1 MYKNNYILKL
11 FQYMG
16 VGIWGKKHGFIHSQ
30 RFKTIIK
37 QQDINIIE
45 SKTDSLLDM
54 QSRNS
59 LRNGKV
65 LQSKIVCH
73 TTALAEVSNL
83 ESKQDLD
90 SKKDISPSLKMTSK
104 QSVKDVETNVAGITH
119 KTANMKIKGIKT
131 KKDILPTAQYDKV
144 LESKQNLISKQNLES
159 CNFAPLRPAPTH
171 LDKNLESKNC
181 HVEQSKITLK
191 DSKWDISCLR
201 TRTSKALAHTCKYD
215 KVLEFKTIDCHIER
229 SEISSQ
235 DSKKDFSLSLK
246 MTSKQKTTN
255 IKKRLFAIAQNDKKI
270 QNDKQT
276 QNDKNAFSQNDKII
290 QTENVSKQAYMQ
302 KRWYY
307 VYFHVCFMRRCQQIG
322 ITKAVVL
329 CLLSCMFYAKMSANG
344 FKIQEQSL
352 NATAL
357 SSAYVAG
364 ARGADASY
372 YNPANMGFKNDWGE
386 NKHEFEFAFS
396 LINIPGFKFQVPT
409 TNQGLSS
416 ITYMEYDIKILEGIK
431 NIPLVG
437 PGVYDQIMNQIPKKV
452 ELQHTTADS
461 AMVDGSTGDT
471 NFMLPKFF
479 YKSKNYNGFTFGASF
494 IAPSGLAMKWNGLG
508 GEFLQDV
515 FIFLIEFAPS
525 ISYTYRDRISV
536 GFAPR
541 LLYGMGKFNNIVYV
555 PLGTAQQQNQ
565 NGDGNKLPE
574 DLQQTNPEA
583 GKNCTPSFNPDILES
598 LPDGLIPPDMASLFE
613 MMIENPVFYP
623 VLGIPPNATQLDAI
637 KALVGKLQTCL
648 VGTAQV
654 VQKSDGSDIGFGYR
668 ASVSARVGDGGMFS
682 VVYNS
687 PVAMQFKGKVSADTI
702 IGGPVGSVRMDA
714 PLYLYVTMPEILTI
728 AYSHDWTFKN
738 KHKLRLEAT
747 YERTFWSR
755 GRKFDTEF
763 GWDEAKFTASP
774 GSVPESF
781 SQEQLMGMVG
791 LADFSA
797 VAMGNGWVDTHTFRV
812 GATYITKRL
821 RLMLSAA
828 YDKAPVPQTAIG
840 IPDSNGYMIGLGAK
854 YNFRDFDVG
863 VSLSNTFKDSS
874 SSIYASGGVGQLRI
888 ATFSLGYRW

>member
-11 FQYMG
+11 FRYIG
-16 VGIWGKKHGFIHSQ
+16 VGIWGKKHSFIHLQ
-30 RFKTIIK
+30 RFKIIIK
-37 QQDINIIE
+37 QQDTNIIE

-54 QSRNS
+54 QSTDS

-73 TTALAEVSNL
+73 TTALAEVS
-83 ESKQDLD
+83 SQ
-90 SKKDISPSLKMTSK
+90 
-104 QSVKDVETNVAGITH
+104 
-119 KTANMKIKGIKT
+119 
-131 KKDILPTAQYDKV
+131 
-144 LESKQNLISKQNLES
+144 
-159 CNFAPLRPAPTH
+159 
-171 LDKNLESKNC
+171 
-181 HVEQSKITLK
+181 

-215 KVLEFKTIDCHIER
+215 KVLESKTIDCHIER

-235 DSKKDFSLSLK
+235 DSKRDFSLSLK
-246 MTSKQKTTN
+246 MTRKHKMTRMLFLKMTRKQKTTN
-255 IKKRLFAIAQNDKKI
+255 IKKRFFAIAQNDKI
-270 QNDKQT
+270 IQMQNDKKTQNDKNAFSQNDKKT

-290 QTENVSKQAYMQ
+290 QTENNKKIHDTHKKTKSYKYKNKKDFSLSLKMTKKQEI
-302 KRWYY
+302 KNIK
-307 VYFHVCFMRRCQQIG
+307 V
-322 ITKAVVL
+322 KAVVL
-329 CLLSCMFYAKMSANG
+329 CLFSCMFYAKMSANG

-416 ITYMEYDIKILEGIK
+416 VTYMDYKGLVGQVEGI
-431 NIPLVG
+431 LG
-437 PGVYDQIMNQIPKKV
+437 SLIPKKI
-452 ELQHTTADS
+452 ELQHTKADS

-565 NGDGNKLPE
+565 NGDGSKLPE
-574 DLQQTNPEA
+574 QIEQEQDEAHKQDPENNPPSTA
-583 GKNCTPSFNPDILES
+583 GKNCTPSFDPTILES
-598 LPDGLIPPDMASLFE
+598 LPDGLIPPDMAGMFDAI
-613 MMIENPVFYP
+613 IENPAAYP
-623 VLGIPPNATQLDAI
+623 FLNLPPNATRLDAI
-637 KALVGKLQTCL
+637 KAMVAKIQTCL

-714 PLYLYVTMPEILTI
+714 PLYLYITMPEILTI

-791 LADFSA
+791 LADFTA

-828 YDKAPVPQTAIG
+828 YDKSPVSQTAIG

>member
-16 VGIWGKKHGFIHSQ
+16 VGIWGKKHSFIHLQ

-37 QQDINIIE
+37 QQHTNIIE

-54 QSRNS
+54 QSTDS

-73 TTALAEVSNL
+73 TTALAEVSSL

-90 SKKDISPSLKMTSK
+90 SKKDISPM
-104 QSVKDVETNVAGITH
+104 
-119 KTANMKIKGIKT
+119 
-131 KKDILPTAQYDKV
+131 AQYDKV
-144 LESKQNLISKQNLES
+144 LEFKQNLISKQNLES

-181 HVEQSKITLK
+181 H
-191 DSKWDISCLR
+191 
-201 TRTSKALAHTCKYD
+201 
-215 KVLEFKTIDCHIER
+215 IER

-246 MTSKQKTTN
+246 MTRKHKMTRMLFPKMTIKQKTAN
-255 IKKRLFAIAQNDKKI
+255 IKKRFFAIAQNDKK
-270 QNDKQT
+270 T

-302 KRWYY
+302 KRWYC
-307 VYFHVCFMRRCQQIG
+307 VYFHVCFMQKCQQIG
-322 ITKAVVL
+322 INTKAVVL
-329 CLLSCMFYAKMSANG
+329 CLFSCMFYAKMSANG

-416 ITYMEYDIKILEGIK
+416 VTYMDYKGLVGQVEGI
-431 NIPLVG
+431 LG
-437 PGVYDQIMNQIPKKV
+437 SLIPKKI
-452 ELQHTTADS
+452 ELQHTKADS

-555 PLGTAQQQNQ
+555 PLGTAQQQGQ
-565 NGDGNKLPE
+565 NGNGDKLPE
-574 DLQQTNPEA
+574 EIQQEQIQQGKEPTA
-583 GKNCTPSFNPDILES
+583 GKNCTPSFDPTILES
-598 LPDGLIPPDMASLFE
+598 LPDGLIPPDMAGMFDAI
-613 MMIENPVFYP
+613 IENPAAYP
-623 VLGIPPNATQLDAI
+623 FLNLPPNATRLDAI
-637 KALVGKLQTCL
+637 KAMVAKIQTCL

-763 GWDEAKFTASP
+763 GWSEAKFTASP

-791 LADFSA
+791 LADFTA

>member
-1 MYKNNYILKL
+1 
-11 FQYMG
+11 
-16 VGIWGKKHGFIHSQ
+16 
-30 RFKTIIK
+30 
-37 QQDINIIE
+37 
-45 SKTDSLLDM
+45 
-54 QSRNS
+54 
-59 LRNGKV
+59 
-65 LQSKIVCH
+65 
-73 TTALAEVSNL
+73 
-83 ESKQDLD
+83 
-90 SKKDISPSLKMTSK
+90 
-104 QSVKDVETNVAGITH
+104 
-119 KTANMKIKGIKT
+119 
-131 KKDILPTAQYDKV
+131 
-144 LESKQNLISKQNLES
+144 
-159 CNFAPLRPAPTH
+159 
-171 LDKNLESKNC
+171 
-181 HVEQSKITLK
+181 
-191 DSKWDISCLR
+191 
-201 TRTSKALAHTCKYD
+201 
-215 KVLEFKTIDCHIER
+215 
-229 SEISSQ
+229 
-235 DSKKDFSLSLK
+235 
-246 MTSKQKTTN
+246 
-255 IKKRLFAIAQNDKKI
+255 
-270 QNDKQT
+270 
-276 QNDKNAFSQNDKII
+276 
-290 QTENVSKQAYMQ
+290 
-302 KRWYY
+302 
-307 VYFHVCFMRRCQQIG
+307 
-322 ITKAVVL
+322 
-329 CLLSCMFYAKMSANG
+329 MFYAKMSANG

-416 ITYMEYDIKILEGIK
+416 VTYMKYDIKILEEIK
-431 NIPLVG
+431 KVPLIG
-437 PGVYDQIMNQIPKKV
+437 DSIYNMAMNQIPKKV
-452 ELQHTTADS
+452 ELQHTTADT

-555 PLGTAQQQNQ
+555 PLGTAQQQGHNG
-565 NGDGNKLPE
+565 NGDRLPE
-574 DLQQTNPEA
+574 EIEQEQDKKHEEDPKKNPPSTA
-583 GKNCTPSFNPDILES
+583 GKNCTPAFDPDILQS
-598 LPDGLIPPDMASLFE
+598 LPDGLIPPDMAGMFDMVIDNSALLKD
-613 MMIENPVFYP
+613 I
-623 VLGIPPNATQLDAI
+623 LGLPPNATQLDVI
-637 KALVGKLQTCL
+637 KGMVAKIQTCL

-791 LADFSA
+791 LADFTA

>member
-16 VGIWGKKHGFIHSQ
+16 VGIWGKKHNFIHSQ

-37 QQDINIIE
+37 QILCLI
-45 SKTDSLLDM
+45 M
-54 QSRNS
+54 QSTDS

-73 TTALAEVSNL
+73 TTALAEVSSL

-90 SKKDISPSLKMTSK
+90 SKKDISS
-104 QSVKDVETNVAGITH
+104 
-119 KTANMKIKGIKT
+119 
-131 KKDILPTAQYDKV
+131 TAQYDKV

-159 CNFAPLRPAPTH
+159 CNFAPLRPTPTH

-181 HVEQSKITLK
+181 HV
-191 DSKWDISCLR
+191 
-201 TRTSKALAHTCKYD
+201 
-215 KVLEFKTIDCHIER
+215 ER

-246 MTSKQKTTN
+246 MTKKQEIKN
-255 IKKRLFAIAQNDKKI
+255 IK
-270 QNDKQT
+270 
-276 QNDKNAFSQNDKII
+276 
-290 QTENVSKQAYMQ
+290 V
-302 KRWYY
+302 
-307 VYFHVCFMRRCQQIG
+307 
-322 ITKAVVL
+322 KAVVL
-329 CLLSCMFYAKMSANG
+329 CLFSCMFYAKMSANG

-416 ITYMEYDIKILEGIK
+416 ITYMDYDISILEGIK
-431 NIPLVG
+431 NIPLIG
-437 PGVYDQIMNQIPKKV
+437 PPIYNAIMNKIPKKV

-555 PLGTAQQQNQ
+555 PLGTAQQQNK
-565 NGDGNKLPE
+565 NPTDGKLPDDTKNE
-574 DLQQTNPEA
+574 FIIGSDGKP
-583 GKNCTPSFNPDILES
+583 GKNCTPAFNPDILES
-598 LPDGLIPPDMASLFE
+598 LPDGLIPPDMASLLD
-613 MMIENPVFYP
+613 MMIENPAFYP
-623 VLGIPPNATQLDAI
+623 ILGIPPNATQLDAI
-637 KALVGKLQTCL
+637 KALVARLQTCL

-791 LADFSA
+791 LADFTA

>member
-16 VGIWGKKHGFIHSQ
+16 VGIWGKKHNFIHSQ

-37 QQDINIIE
+37 QQDTNIIE

-54 QSRNS
+54 QSRNF

-73 TTALAEVSNL
+73 TTALAEVSSL
-83 ESKQDLD
+83 ESKQTLD
-90 SKKDISPSLKMTSK
+90 SKKDISPM
-104 QSVKDVETNVAGITH
+104 
-119 KTANMKIKGIKT
+119 
-131 KKDILPTAQYDKV
+131 AQYDKV
-144 LESKQNLISKQNLES
+144 LEFKQNLISKQNLES

-181 HVEQSKITLK
+181 H
-191 DSKWDISCLR
+191 
-201 TRTSKALAHTCKYD
+201 
-215 KVLEFKTIDCHIER
+215 IER

-235 DSKKDFSLSLK
+235 DSKRDFSLSLK

-255 IKKRLFAIAQNDKKI
+255 IKKRFFAIAQNDKK
-270 QNDKQT
+270 T

-302 KRWYY
+302 KRRYY

-322 ITKAVVL
+322 IHAKALVL
-329 CLLSCMFYAKMSANG
+329 CLFSCMFYAKMSANG

-416 ITYMEYDIKILEGIK
+416 VTYMEYEATLNALDKIFGLPMPRKI
-431 NIPLVG
+431 
-437 PGVYDQIMNQIPKKV
+437 

-565 NGDGNKLPE
+565 NPTDGTLPE
-574 DLQQTNPEA
+574 NSNNPAA
-583 GKNCTPSFNPDILES
+583 GKNCTPAFNPDILQS
-598 LPDGLIPPDMASLFE
+598 LPEGLIPKEYAQIFE
-613 MMIENPVFYP
+613 MIETNSG
-623 VLGIPPNATQLDAI
+623 GIKEALKLIGITIPNNATQLEIIQAMVKNI
-637 KALVGKLQTCL
+637 QTCL

-714 PLYLYVTMPEILTI
+714 PLYLYVTMTEILTI

-763 GWDEAKFTASP
+763 GWSEAKFTASP

-781 SQEQLMGMVG
+781 SPEQLMGMVG

>member
-16 VGIWGKKHGFIHSQ
+16 VGIWGKKHNFIHSQ

-37 QQDINIIE
+37 QILCLI
-45 SKTDSLLDM
+45 M
-54 QSRNS
+54 QSTDS

-73 TTALAEVSNL
+73 TTALAEVSSL

-90 SKKDISPSLKMTSK
+90 SKKDISS
-104 QSVKDVETNVAGITH
+104 
-119 KTANMKIKGIKT
+119 
-131 KKDILPTAQYDKV
+131 TAQYDKV

-159 CNFAPLRPAPTH
+159 CNFAPLRPTPTH

-181 HVEQSKITLK
+181 HV
-191 DSKWDISCLR
+191 
-201 TRTSKALAHTCKYD
+201 
-215 KVLEFKTIDCHIER
+215 ER

-246 MTSKQKTTN
+246 MTKKQEIKN
-255 IKKRLFAIAQNDKKI
+255 IK
-270 QNDKQT
+270 
-276 QNDKNAFSQNDKII
+276 
-290 QTENVSKQAYMQ
+290 V
-302 KRWYY
+302 
-307 VYFHVCFMRRCQQIG
+307 
-322 ITKAVVL
+322 KAVVL
-329 CLLSCMFYAKMSANG
+329 CLFSCMFYAKMSANG

-416 ITYMEYDIKILEGIK
+416 ITYMDYDISILEGIK

-437 PGVYDQIMNQIPKKV
+437 PPVYDAIMNKIPKKV

-555 PLGTAQQQNQ
+555 PLGTAQQQNK
-565 NGDGNKLPE
+565 NPTDGKLPDDTKNE
-574 DLQQTNPEA
+574 FIIGSDGKPTSNPH
-583 GKNCTPSFNPDILES
+583 F
-598 LPDGLIPPDMASLFE
+598 LFFPHH
-613 MMIENPVFYP
+613 IINSKLYPVF
-623 VLGIPPNATQLDAI
+623 Q
-637 KALVGKLQTCL
+637 
-648 VGTAQV
+648 TAQ
-654 VQKSDGSDIGFGYR
+654 
-668 ASVSARVGDGGMFS
+668 
-682 VVYNS
+682 
-687 PVAMQFKGKVSADTI
+687 
-702 IGGPVGSVRMDA
+702 
-714 PLYLYVTMPEILTI
+714 
-728 AYSHDWTFKN
+728 
-738 KHKLRLEAT
+738 
-747 YERTFWSR
+747 
-755 GRKFDTEF
+755 
-763 GWDEAKFTASP
+763 
-774 GSVPESF
+774 
-781 SQEQLMGMVG
+781 
-791 LADFSA
+791 
-797 VAMGNGWVDTHTFRV
+797 
-812 GATYITKRL
+812 
-821 RLMLSAA
+821 
-828 YDKAPVPQTAIG
+828 
-840 IPDSNGYMIGLGAK
+840 
-854 YNFRDFDVG
+854 
-863 VSLSNTFKDSS
+863 
-874 SSIYASGGVGQLRI
+874 
-888 ATFSLGYRW
+888 

>member
-90 SKKDISPSLKMTSK
+90 SKKDISPM
-104 QSVKDVETNVAGITH
+104 
-119 KTANMKIKGIKT
+119 
-131 KKDILPTAQYDKV
+131 AQYDKV
-144 LESKQNLISKQNLES
+144 LESKQNLISKQNPES

-181 HVEQSKITLK
+181 H
-191 DSKWDISCLR
+191 
-201 TRTSKALAHTCKYD
+201 
-215 KVLEFKTIDCHIER
+215 IER

-235 DSKKDFSLSLK
+235 DSKRDISPSLKMTRKHKMTKMLFPK

-255 IKKRLFAIAQNDKKI
+255 IKKRFFAIA
-270 QNDKQT
+270 
-276 QNDKNAFSQNDKII
+276 QNDKII
-290 QTENVSKQAYMQ
+290 QTEDVGKWAYMQ

-307 VYFHVCFMRRCQQIG
+307 VYFHVCFMQKCQQIG
-322 ITKAVVL
+322 INTKAVVL
-329 CLLSCMFYAKMSANG
+329 CLFSCMFYAKMSANG

-416 ITYMEYDIKILEGIK
+416 ITYMEYDGIVAQVKPLLEKLGLSL
-431 NIPLVG
+431 IPG
-437 PGVYDQIMNQIPKKV
+437 RI
-452 ELQHTTADS
+452 ELQHTKPDT

-525 ISYTYRDRISV
+525 ISYTYRDRISI

-555 PLGTAQQQNQ
+555 PLGTAQEQNK
-565 NGDGNKLPE
+565 NPTDDKLPE
-574 DLQQTNPEA
+574 NSTEPGANQ
-583 GKNCTPSFNPDILES
+583 NCTPSFNPDILQS
-598 LPDGLIPPDMASLFE
+598 LPDGLIPPDMAGMFE
-613 MMIENPVFYP
+613 MIVENPIFYP
-623 VLGIPPNATQLDAI
+623 ILNLPPNASQLDAI
-637 KALVGKLQTCL
+637 KAMVAKIQTCL

-763 GWDEAKFTASP
+763 GWSEAKFTASP

-791 LADFSA
+791 LADFTA

>member
-16 VGIWGKKHGFIHSQ
+16 VGIWGKKHNFIHSQ

-37 QQDINIIE
+37 QQHINIIE

-54 QSRNS
+54 QSRDS

-73 TTALAEVSNL
+73 TTALAEVSSL

-90 SKKDISPSLKMTSK
+90 SKKDISS
-104 QSVKDVETNVAGITH
+104 
-119 KTANMKIKGIKT
+119 
-131 KKDILPTAQYDKV
+131 TAQYDKV

-159 CNFAPLRPAPTH
+159 CNFAPLRPTPTH
-171 LDKNLESKNC
+171 LDKNLESKN
-181 HVEQSKITLK
+181 
-191 DSKWDISCLR
+191 
-201 TRTSKALAHTCKYD
+201 
-215 KVLEFKTIDCHIER
+215 CHIER

-246 MTSKQKTTN
+246 MTKKQEIKN
-255 IKKRLFAIAQNDKKI
+255 IK
-270 QNDKQT
+270 
-276 QNDKNAFSQNDKII
+276 
-290 QTENVSKQAYMQ
+290 V
-302 KRWYY
+302 
-307 VYFHVCFMRRCQQIG
+307 
-322 ITKAVVL
+322 KAVVL
-329 CLLSCMFYAKMSANG
+329 CLFSCMFYAKMSANG

-416 ITYMEYDIKILEGIK
+416 VTYMEYGGLVGTIKPLMDKLGIK
-431 NIPLVG
+431 LIPG
-437 PGVYDQIMNQIPKKV
+437 RI
-452 ELQHTTADS
+452 ELQHTKPDT

-525 ISYTYRDRISV
+525 ISYTYRDRISI

-565 NGDGNKLPE
+565 NPSNDQLPE
-574 DLQQTNPEA
+574 NSTNPEA

-598 LPDGLIPPDMASLFE
+598 LPDGLIPPDMAGMFE
-613 MMIENPVFYP
+613 GLINNPVIFP
-623 VLGIPPNATQLDAI
+623 LLGLPPNATELDAI
-637 KALVGKLQTCL
+637 KVLVSKIQTCL

-714 PLYLYVTMPEILTI
+714 PLYLYITMPEILTI

-791 LADFSA
+791 LADFTA

-828 YDKAPVPQTAIG
+828 YDKSPVSQTAIG

>member
-1 MYKNNYILKL
+1 MY
-11 FQYMG
+11 
-16 VGIWGKKHGFIHSQ
+16 FIHYNKKD
-30 RFKTIIK
+30 KTITSREQTGEFKSVVIGAGIRDAEQTQYSNHNLGEYRMWCANMSLDSVLYYCK
-37 QQDINIIE
+37 QN
-45 SKTDSLLDM
+45 
-54 QSRNS
+54 
-59 LRNGKV
+59 KV
-65 LQSKIVCH
+65 IV
-73 TTALAEVSNL
+73 TYDNL
-83 ESKQDLD
+83 ESSLD
-90 SKKDISPSLKMTSK
+90 SNAMPCLPIEPNIMSKKLGIKNFSQLKFTQLIRNPIKIDLWSNHYTHTFATMIQKCKIAMRRYSKKLSNK
-104 QSVKDVETNVAGITH
+104 QSNPII
-119 KTANMKIKGIKT
+119 M
-131 KKDILPTAQYDKV
+131 LY
-144 LESKQNLISKQNLES
+144 L
-159 CNFAPLRPAPTH
+159 
-171 LDKNLESKNC
+171 
-181 HVEQSKITLK
+181 
-191 DSKWDISCLR
+191 
-201 TRTSKALAHTCKYD
+201 
-215 KVLEFKTIDCHIER
+215 
-229 SEISSQ
+229 
-235 DSKKDFSLSLK
+235 FS
-246 MTSKQKTTN
+246 
-255 IKKRLFAIAQNDKKI
+255 
-270 QNDKQT
+270 
-276 QNDKNAFSQNDKII
+276 
-290 QTENVSKQAYMQ
+290 Y
-302 KRWYY
+302 
-307 VYFHVCFMRRCQQIG
+307 
-322 ITKAVVL
+322 
-329 CLLSCMFYAKMSANG
+329 MFYANMQANG

-416 ITYMEYDIKILEGIK
+416 VTYMKYEATLDALDKIFSLPMPRKI
-431 NIPLVG
+431 
-437 PGVYDQIMNQIPKKV
+437 

-525 ISYTYRDRISV
+525 ISYTYRDRISI

-541 LLYGMGKFNNIVYV
+541 ILYGMGKFNNIVYV
-555 PLGTAQQQNQ
+555 PLGTAQDQNQ
-565 NGDGNKLPE
+565 NPTDGSLPE
-574 DLQQTNPEA
+574 THPNV
-583 GKNCTPSFNPDILES
+583 GKNCTPAFNPDILQS
-598 LPDGLIPPDMASLFE
+598 LPEGLIPKEYAQIFE
-613 MMIENPVFYP
+613 MIETNSGSIKEA
-623 VLGIPPNATQLDAI
+623 LKLIGITIPNNATQLEIIQAMVAKI
-637 KALVGKLQTCL
+637 QTCL

-668 ASVSARVGDGGMFS
+668 ASVSARVGEGGMFS

-687 PVAMQFKGKVSADTI
+687 AVPMKFEGKVSADTV

-728 AYSHDWTFKN
+728 AYSHDWTLKN

-763 GWDEAKFTASP
+763 GWDSAVFTASP

-781 SQEQLMGMVG
+781 TQEQLKGMVG

-797 VAMGNGWVDTHTFRV
+797 VAMGNGWVDTNTFRV

-840 IPDSNGYMIGLGAK
+840 IPDSDGYMVGLGAK

-863 VSLSNTFKDSS
+863 VSLSNTFKNSS
-874 SSIYASGGVGQLRI
+874 SSVYASGGVGQLRI

>member
-1 MYKNNYILKL
+1 
-11 FQYMG
+11 MG
-16 VGIWGKKHGFIHSQ
+16 VGIWGKKHSFIHSQ
-30 RFKTIIK
+30 
-37 QQDINIIE
+37 
-45 SKTDSLLDM
+45 S
-54 QSRNS
+54 
-59 LRNGKV
+59 
-65 LQSKIVCH
+65 
-73 TTALAEVSNL
+73 
-83 ESKQDLD
+83 LD
-90 SKKDISPSLKMTSK
+90 SNCHVKAISQTSQSLDSNNCHVERSETSSQDSKRDFSPSLKMTSK
-104 QSVKDVETNVAGITH
+104 QSIKDVETNVADITH

-131 KKDILPTAQYDKV
+131 
-144 LESKQNLISKQNLES
+144 N
-159 CNFAPLRPAPTH
+159 
-171 LDKNLESKNC
+171 
-181 HVEQSKITLK
+181 
-191 DSKWDISCLR
+191 
-201 TRTSKALAHTCKYD
+201 
-215 KVLEFKTIDCHIER
+215 
-229 SEISSQ
+229 
-235 DSKKDFSLSLK
+235 KDFSLSLK
-246 MTSKQKTTN
+246 MTIKQKTTN
-255 IKKRLFAIAQNDKKI
+255 IKKRFFSVAQNDKK
-270 QNDKQT
+270 T
-276 QNDKNAFSQNDKII
+276 QMQYDKNAFSQNDKII
-290 QTENVSKQAYMQ
+290 QTENDKEIHDTHTTKQKVKSIKA
-302 KRWYY
+302 
-307 VYFHVCFMRRCQQIG
+307 
-322 ITKAVVL
+322 KAVIL
-329 CLLSCMFYAKMSANG
+329 CLFSCMFYAKMSANG

-386 NKHEFEFAFS
+386 DKHEFEFAFS

-416 ITYMEYDIKILEGIK
+416 ITYMEYDGIVAQVKPLLEKLGLSL
-431 NIPLVG
+431 IPG
-437 PGVYDQIMNQIPKKV
+437 RI
-452 ELQHTTADS
+452 ELQHTKPDT

-525 ISYTYRDRISV
+525 ISYTYRDRISI

-555 PLGTAQQQNQ
+555 PLGTAEEQNK
-565 NGDGNKLPE
+565 NPTDDKLPE
-574 DLQQTNPEA
+574 NSTTSGANQ
-583 GKNCTPSFNPDILES
+583 NCTPSFNPDILQS
-598 LPDGLIPPDMASLFE
+598 LPDGLIPPDMAGMFE
-613 MMIENPVFYP
+613 MIVENPIFYP
-623 VLGIPPNATQLDAI
+623 ILNLPPNASQLDAI
-637 KALVGKLQTCL
+637 KAMVAKIQTCL

-668 ASVSARVGDGGMFS
+668 ASVSARVGEGGMFS

-781 SQEQLMGMVG
+781 TQEQLMGMVG

-854 YNFRDFDVG
+854 YNFRTYAF
-863 VSLSNTFKDSS
+863 SS
-874 SSIYASGGVGQLRI
+874 V
-888 ATFSLGYRW
+888 

>member
-16 VGIWGKKHGFIHSQ
+16 VGIWGKKHNFIHSQ

-37 QQDINIIE
+37 QILCLI
-45 SKTDSLLDM
+45 M
-54 QSRNS
+54 QSTDS

-73 TTALAEVSNL
+73 TTALAEVSSL

-90 SKKDISPSLKMTSK
+90 SKKDISS
-104 QSVKDVETNVAGITH
+104 
-119 KTANMKIKGIKT
+119 
-131 KKDILPTAQYDKV
+131 TAQYDKV

-159 CNFAPLRPAPTH
+159 CNFAPLRPTPTH

-181 HVEQSKITLK
+181 HV
-191 DSKWDISCLR
+191 
-201 TRTSKALAHTCKYD
+201 
-215 KVLEFKTIDCHIER
+215 ER

-246 MTSKQKTTN
+246 MTKKQEIKN
-255 IKKRLFAIAQNDKKI
+255 IK
-270 QNDKQT
+270 
-276 QNDKNAFSQNDKII
+276 
-290 QTENVSKQAYMQ
+290 V
-302 KRWYY
+302 
-307 VYFHVCFMRRCQQIG
+307 
-322 ITKAVVL
+322 KAVVL
-329 CLLSCMFYAKMSANG
+329 CLFSCMFYAKMSANG

-357 SSAYVAG
+357 NSAYVAG

-416 ITYMEYDIKILEGIK
+416 ITYMEYDGLVGTIKPFMDKFGIK
-431 NIPLVG
+431 LIPG
-437 PGVYDQIMNQIPKKV
+437 RI
-452 ELQHTTADS
+452 ELQHTKPDT

-555 PLGTAQQQNQ
+555 PLGTAQEQNK
-565 NGDGNKLPE
+565 NPTDDKLPE
-574 DLQQTNPEA
+574 DSTTPGANQ
-583 GKNCTPSFNPDILES
+583 NCTPSFNPDILQS
-598 LPDGLIPPDMASLFE
+598 LPDGLIPPDMAGMFE
-613 MMIENPVFYP
+613 GLINNPVIFP
-623 VLGIPPNATQLDAI
+623 LLGLPPNATELDAI
-637 KALVGKLQTCL
+637 KVLVSKIQTCL

-668 ASVSARVGDGGMFS
+668 ASVSAKVGDGGMFS

-763 GWDEAKFTASP
+763 GWSEAKFTASP

-791 LADFSA
+791 LADFTA

>member
-11 FQYMG
+11 FRYIG
-16 VGIWGKKHGFIHSQ
+16 VGIWGKKHSFIHLQ

-37 QQDINIIE
+37 QQDTNIIE

-54 QSRNS
+54 QNRDS

-73 TTALAEVSNL
+73 TTALAEVSSL
-83 ESKQDLD
+83 KSKQDLD
-90 SKKDISPSLKMTSK
+90 SKKDIS
-104 QSVKDVETNVAGITH
+104 
-119 KTANMKIKGIKT
+119 
-131 KKDILPTAQYDKV
+131 PTAQYDKV

-181 HVEQSKITLK
+181 H
-191 DSKWDISCLR
+191 
-201 TRTSKALAHTCKYD
+201 
-215 KVLEFKTIDCHIER
+215 IER

-235 DSKKDFSLSLK
+235 DSKKDFSPFSKVKNDNKTQTQKDNMESYGNMIHNPQTIKQRVGNLDSKKDFSPSLKMTSKHKTTKMLFLK

-255 IKKRLFAIAQNDKKI
+255 IKKRFFAIAQNDNK
-270 QNDKQT
+270 T

-290 QTENVSKQAYMQ
+290 QTENDKKIHDIHTKKQKVTNIKT
-302 KRWYY
+302 KRDFSLSLKMTKKQEIKNIK
-307 VYFHVCFMRRCQQIG
+307 V
-322 ITKAVVL
+322 KAVVL
-329 CLLSCMFYAKMSANG
+329 CLFSCMFYAKMSANG

-416 ITYMEYDIKILEGIK
+416 ATYMEYDIGVLNSIRD
-431 NIPLVG
+431 NIPGVG
-437 PGVYDQIMNQIPKKV
+437 PLIYDAVMNQIPKKV

-565 NGDGNKLPE
+565 NGDGNTLPE
-574 DLQQTNPEA
+574 NLKPTNPQA
-583 GKNCTPSFNPDILES
+583 GQNCTPSFNPDILQS
-598 LPDGLIPPDMASLFE
+598 LPDGLIPKDMAGMLNFIIDNVNLFKD
-613 MMIENPVFYP
+613 I
-623 VLGIPPNATQLDAI
+623 LKLPPNATQLDVI
-637 KALVGKLQTCL
+637 KGMVGKIQTCL

-791 LADFSA
+791 LADFTA

>member
-16 VGIWGKKHGFIHSQ
+16 VGIWGKKHNFIHLQ

-37 QQDINIIE
+37 QQDTNIIE

-54 QSRNS
+54 QNRDS

-73 TTALAEVSNL
+73 TTALAEVSSL
-83 ESKQDLD
+83 KSKRDLD
-90 SKKDISPSLKMTSK
+90 SKKDISPM
-104 QSVKDVETNVAGITH
+104 
-119 KTANMKIKGIKT
+119 
-131 KKDILPTAQYDKV
+131 AQYDKV
-144 LESKQNLISKQNLES
+144 LEFKQNLISKQNLES

-181 HVEQSKITLK
+181 H
-191 DSKWDISCLR
+191 
-201 TRTSKALAHTCKYD
+201 
-215 KVLEFKTIDCHIER
+215 IER

-235 DSKKDFSLSLK
+235 DSKRDFSLSLKMTKMLFLK

-255 IKKRLFAIAQNDKKI
+255 IKKRFFAIA

-290 QTENVSKQAYMQ
+290 QTENNKKTHDTHTTKQ
-302 KRWYY
+302 K
-307 VYFHVCFMRRCQQIG
+307 VKSIN
-322 ITKAVVL
+322 TKAVVL
-329 CLLSCMFYAKMSANG
+329 CLFSCMFYAKMSANG

-416 ITYMEYDIKILEGIK
+416 VTYLEYAASLETINKILAEVQPPIEA
-431 NIPLVG
+431 
-437 PGVYDQIMNQIPKKV
+437 MPKKI
-452 ELQHTTADS
+452 ELQHTTADT

-565 NGDGNKLPE
+565 NGDGSKLPE
-574 DLQQTNPEA
+574 QIQQEQIQQGKDPTA
-583 GKNCTPSFNPDILES
+583 GKNCTPAFNPDILQS
-598 LPDGLIPPDMASLFE
+598 LPDGLIPPDMADIFDKVGDNVQILR
-613 MMIENPVFYP
+613 PA
-623 VLGIPPNATQLDAI
+623 LGLIGIDVPPGANKLQLIQAFVAKI
-637 KALVGKLQTCL
+637 QTCL

-763 GWDEAKFTASP
+763 GWSEAKFTASP

-791 LADFSA
+791 LADFTA

>member
-1 MYKNNYILKL
+1 
-11 FQYMG
+11 
-16 VGIWGKKHGFIHSQ
+16 
-30 RFKTIIK
+30 
-37 QQDINIIE
+37 
-45 SKTDSLLDM
+45 
-54 QSRNS
+54 
-59 LRNGKV
+59 
-65 LQSKIVCH
+65 
-73 TTALAEVSNL
+73 
-83 ESKQDLD
+83 
-90 SKKDISPSLKMTSK
+90 
-104 QSVKDVETNVAGITH
+104 
-119 KTANMKIKGIKT
+119 
-131 KKDILPTAQYDKV
+131 
-144 LESKQNLISKQNLES
+144 
-159 CNFAPLRPAPTH
+159 
-171 LDKNLESKNC
+171 
-181 HVEQSKITLK
+181 
-191 DSKWDISCLR
+191 
-201 TRTSKALAHTCKYD
+201 
-215 KVLEFKTIDCHIER
+215 
-229 SEISSQ
+229 
-235 DSKKDFSLSLK
+235 
-246 MTSKQKTTN
+246 
-255 IKKRLFAIAQNDKKI
+255 
-270 QNDKQT
+270 
-276 QNDKNAFSQNDKII
+276 
-290 QTENVSKQAYMQ
+290 
-302 KRWYY
+302 
-307 VYFHVCFMRRCQQIG
+307 
-322 ITKAVVL
+322 
-329 CLLSCMFYAKMSANG
+329 MFYAKMSANG

-416 ITYMEYDIKILEGIK
+416 VTYMDYKGIVGQVENILGD
-431 NIPLVG
+431 L
-437 PGVYDQIMNQIPKKV
+437 IPKKI
-452 ELQHTTADS
+452 ELQHTKADS

-525 ISYTYRDRISV
+525 ISYTYRDRISI

-555 PLGTAQQQNQ
+555 PLGTAQQQGQ
-565 NGDGNKLPE
+565 NGDGSKLPE
-574 DLQQTNPEA
+574 QIEQEQDEAHKRDPVNNPPSTA
-583 GKNCTPSFNPDILES
+583 GKNCTPSFDPTILES
-598 LPDGLIPPDMASLFE
+598 LPDGLIPPDMAGMFDAI
-613 MMIENPVFYP
+613 IENPAAYP
-623 VLGIPPNATQLDAI
+623 FLNLPPNATRLDAI
-637 KALVGKLQTCL
+637 KAMVAKIQTCL

-654 VQKSDGSDIGFGYR
+654 AQKSDGSDIGFGYR

-702 IGGPVGSVRMDA
+702 IGGPVGSVRMDS
-714 PLYLYVTMPEILTI
+714 PLHLYVTMPEILTI

-755 GRKFDTEF
+755 GRKFYTDFVCNFKTGENCENTHF
-763 GWDEAKFTASP
+763 IPTP

-781 SQEQLMGMVG
+781 SKDQLMGMVD
-791 LADFSA
+791 LDDFTA

-812 GATYITKRL
+812 GATYMTKRL

>member
-16 VGIWGKKHGFIHSQ
+16 VGIWGKKHNFIHSQ

-37 QQDINIIE
+37 QILCLI
-45 SKTDSLLDM
+45 M
-54 QSRNS
+54 QSTDS

-73 TTALAEVSNL
+73 TTALAEVSSL

-90 SKKDISPSLKMTSK
+90 SKKDISS
-104 QSVKDVETNVAGITH
+104 
-119 KTANMKIKGIKT
+119 
-131 KKDILPTAQYDKV
+131 TAQYDKV

-159 CNFAPLRPAPTH
+159 CNFAPLRPTPTH

-181 HVEQSKITLK
+181 HVE
-191 DSKWDISCLR
+191 
-201 TRTSKALAHTCKYD
+201 
-215 KVLEFKTIDCHIER
+215 R

-235 DSKKDFSLSLK
+235 DSKKDFSPSLK
-246 MTSKQKTTN
+246 MTRKYTIHTTKQKVKSIN
-255 IKKRLFAIAQNDKKI
+255 
-270 QNDKQT
+270 
-276 QNDKNAFSQNDKII
+276 
-290 QTENVSKQAYMQ
+290 
-302 KRWYY
+302 
-307 VYFHVCFMRRCQQIG
+307 
-322 ITKAVVL
+322 TKAVVL
-329 CLLSCMFYAKMSANG
+329 CLFSCMFYAKMSANG

-357 SSAYVAG
+357 NSAYVAG

-416 ITYMEYDIKILEGIK
+416 ITYMEYDGLVGTIKPFMDKFGIK
-431 NIPLVG
+431 LIPG
-437 PGVYDQIMNQIPKKV
+437 RI
-452 ELQHTTADS
+452 ELQHTKPDT

-555 PLGTAQQQNQ
+555 PLGTAQEQNK
-565 NGDGNKLPE
+565 NPTDDKLPE
-574 DLQQTNPEA
+574 DSTTPGANQ
-583 GKNCTPSFNPDILES
+583 NCTPSFNPDILQS
-598 LPDGLIPPDMASLFE
+598 LPDGLIPPDMAGMFE
-613 MMIENPVFYP
+613 GLINNPVIFP
-623 VLGIPPNATQLDAI
+623 LLGLPPNATELDAI
-637 KALVGKLQTCL
+637 KVLVSKIQTCL

-668 ASVSARVGDGGMFS
+668 ASVSAKVGDGGMFS

-763 GWDEAKFTASP
+763 GWSEAKFTASP

-791 LADFSA
+791 LADFTA

>member
-1 MYKNNYILKL
+1 
-11 FQYMG
+11 MG
-16 VGIWGKKHGFIHSQ
+16 VGIWGKKHSFIHSQ

-37 QQDINIIE
+37 QQHINIIE

-54 QSRNS
+54 QSRDS

-73 TTALAEVSNL
+73 TTALVEVSNL
-83 ESKQDLD
+83 ESRQTLD
-90 SKKDISPSLKMTSK
+90 SKKDFS
-104 QSVKDVETNVAGITH
+104 
-119 KTANMKIKGIKT
+119 
-131 KKDILPTAQYDKV
+131 PTAQYDKV
-144 LESKQNLISKQNLES
+144 LEFKQNLISKQNLES

-181 HVEQSKITLK
+181 H
-191 DSKWDISCLR
+191 
-201 TRTSKALAHTCKYD
+201 
-215 KVLEFKTIDCHIER
+215 IER

-235 DSKKDFSLSLK
+235 DSKRDFSPSLK
-246 MTSKQKTTN
+246 MTSKQSIKDVETNVAGITHKTANMKIKGIKTN
-255 IKKRLFAIAQNDKKI
+255 RD
-270 QNDKQT
+270 
-276 QNDKNAFSQNDKII
+276 FSPFPKVENDKII
-290 QTENVSKQAYMQ
+290 QTENVGKWAYMQ

-307 VYFHVCFMRRCQQIG
+307 VYYRVCFMRRCRQMG
-322 ITKAVVL
+322 IHAKALVL

-416 ITYMEYDIKILEGIK
+416 ITYMKYGG
-431 NIPLVG
+431 LVG
-437 PGVYDQIMNQIPKKV
+437 QVKPLLEALGLSLIPGRI
-452 ELQHTTADS
+452 ELQHTKPDT

-479 YKSKNYNGFTFGASF
+479 YKSKTYNGFTFGASF

-555 PLGTAQQQNQ
+555 PLGTAQQQGH
-565 NGDGNKLPE
+565 NGNDDKLPE
-574 DLQQTNPEA
+574 EIQQTNPQA
-583 GKNCTPSFNPDILES
+583 GKNCTPSFDPNILQS
-598 LPDGLIPPDMASLFE
+598 LPDGLIPPDMAGMFE
-613 MMIENPVFYP
+613 GLIDNPVIFP
-623 VLGIPPNATQLDAI
+623 FLGLPPNATELDAI
-637 KALVGKLQTCL
+637 KAMVAKIQTCL

-714 PLYLYVTMPEILTI
+714 PLYLYITMPEILTI
-728 AYSHDWTFKN
+728 AYSHDWAFKN

-763 GWDEAKFTASP
+763 GWSEAKFTASP

-781 SQEQLMGMVG
+781 SQEQLKGMVN

-797 VAMGNGWVDTHTFRV
+797 VAMGNGWVDTNTFRV

-828 YDKAPVPQTAIG
+828 YDKAPVSQTAIG

-863 VSLSNTFKDSS
+863 ASLSNTFKDSS

>member
-1 MYKNNYILKL
+1 
-11 FQYMG
+11 MG
-16 VGIWGKKHGFIHSQ
+16 VGIWGKKHSFIHSQ

-37 QQDINIIE
+37 QQHINIIE

-54 QSRNS
+54 QSRDS

-73 TTALAEVSNL
+73 TTALVEVSNL
-83 ESKQDLD
+83 ESRQTLD
-90 SKKDISPSLKMTSK
+90 SKKDFS
-104 QSVKDVETNVAGITH
+104 
-119 KTANMKIKGIKT
+119 
-131 KKDILPTAQYDKV
+131 PTAQYDKV
-144 LESKQNLISKQNLES
+144 LEFKQNLISKQNLES

-181 HVEQSKITLK
+181 H
-191 DSKWDISCLR
+191 
-201 TRTSKALAHTCKYD
+201 
-215 KVLEFKTIDCHIER
+215 IER

-235 DSKKDFSLSLK
+235 DSKRDFSPSLK
-246 MTSKQKTTN
+246 MTSKQSIKDVETNVAGITHKTANMKIKGIKTN
-255 IKKRLFAIAQNDKKI
+255 RD
-270 QNDKQT
+270 
-276 QNDKNAFSQNDKII
+276 FSPFPKVENDKII
-290 QTENVSKQAYMQ
+290 QTENVGKWAYMQ

-307 VYFHVCFMRRCQQIG
+307 VYYHVCFMRRCQQIG
-322 ITKAVVL
+322 IKAKAVIL
-329 CLLSCMFYAKMSANG
+329 CLFSCMFYAKMSANG

-416 ITYMEYDIKILEGIK
+416 ITYMKYGG
-431 NIPLVG
+431 LVG
-437 PGVYDQIMNQIPKKV
+437 QVKPLLEALGLSLIPGRI
-452 ELQHTTADS
+452 ELQHTKPDT

-479 YKSKNYNGFTFGASF
+479 YKSKTYNGFTFGASF

-555 PLGTAQQQNQ
+555 PLGTAQQQGH
-565 NGDGNKLPE
+565 NGNDDKLPE
-574 DLQQTNPEA
+574 EIQQTNPQA
-583 GKNCTPSFNPDILES
+583 GKNCTPSFDPNILQS
-598 LPDGLIPPDMASLFE
+598 LPDGLIPPDMAGMFE
-613 MMIENPVFYP
+613 GLIDNPVIFP
-623 VLGIPPNATQLDAI
+623 FLGLPPNATELDAI
-637 KALVGKLQTCL
+637 KAMVAKIQTCL

-714 PLYLYVTMPEILTI
+714 PLYLYITMPEILTI
-728 AYSHDWTFKN
+728 AYSHDWAFKN

-763 GWDEAKFTASP
+763 GWSEAKFTASP

-781 SQEQLMGMVG
+781 SQEQLKGMVN

-797 VAMGNGWVDTHTFRV
+797 VAMGNGWVDTNTFRV

-828 YDKAPVPQTAIG
+828 YDKAPVSQTAIG

-863 VSLSNTFKDSS
+863 ASLSNTFKDSS

>member
-11 FQYMG
+11 FRYIG
-16 VGIWGKKHGFIHSQ
+16 VGVWGKKHSFIHLQ

-37 QQDINIIE
+37 QQDTNIIE

-54 QSRNS
+54 QSTDS

-73 TTALAEVSNL
+73 TTALAEVTSL
-83 ESKQDLD
+83 KSKQDLD
-90 SKKDISPSLKMTSK
+90 SKKDIS
-104 QSVKDVETNVAGITH
+104 
-119 KTANMKIKGIKT
+119 
-131 KKDILPTAQYDKV
+131 PTAQYDKV

-181 HVEQSKITLK
+181 H
-191 DSKWDISCLR
+191 
-201 TRTSKALAHTCKYD
+201 
-215 KVLEFKTIDCHIER
+215 IER

-246 MTSKQKTTN
+246 MTRKQSIKDVETNVAGITHKTANMKIKGIKTNKDFSLSLKMTRKHKTTRMLFPKMTRNQKTTN
-255 IKKRLFAIAQNDKKI
+255 IKKRFFAIA

-307 VYFHVCFMRRCQQIG
+307 VYFHVCFMQKCQQIG
-322 ITKAVVL
+322 IHAKALVL
-329 CLLSCMFYAKMSANG
+329 CLFSCMFYAKMSANG

-386 NKHEFEFAFS
+386 DKHEFEFAFS

-416 ITYMEYDIKILEGIK
+416 VTYMDYKGLVGQVEGI
-431 NIPLVG
+431 LG
-437 PGVYDQIMNQIPKKV
+437 SLIPKKI
-452 ELQHTTADS
+452 ELQHTKADS

-565 NGDGNKLPE
+565 NGDGSKLPE
-574 DLQQTNPEA
+574 QIEQEQDEAHKQDPEKNPPSTA
-583 GKNCTPSFNPDILES
+583 GKNCTPSFDPTILES
-598 LPDGLIPPDMASLFE
+598 LPDGLIPPDMAGMFDAI
-613 MMIENPVFYP
+613 IENPAAYP
-623 VLGIPPNATQLDAI
+623 FLNLPPNATRLDAI
-637 KALVGKLQTCL
+637 KAMVAEIQTCL

-714 PLYLYVTMPEILTI
+714 PLYLYITMPEILTI

-791 LADFSA
+791 LADFTA

-828 YDKAPVPQTAIG
+828 YDKSPVSQTAIG

>member
-16 VGIWGKKHGFIHSQ
+16 VGIWGKKHNFIHSQ

-37 QQDINIIE
+37 QILCLI
-45 SKTDSLLDM
+45 M
-54 QSRNS
+54 QSTDS

-73 TTALAEVSNL
+73 TTALAEVSSL

-90 SKKDISPSLKMTSK
+90 SKKDISS
-104 QSVKDVETNVAGITH
+104 
-119 KTANMKIKGIKT
+119 
-131 KKDILPTAQYDKV
+131 TAQYDKV

-159 CNFAPLRPAPTH
+159 CNFAPLRPTPTH

-181 HVEQSKITLK
+181 HV
-191 DSKWDISCLR
+191 
-201 TRTSKALAHTCKYD
+201 
-215 KVLEFKTIDCHIER
+215 ER

-246 MTSKQKTTN
+246 MTKKQEIKN
-255 IKKRLFAIAQNDKKI
+255 IK
-270 QNDKQT
+270 
-276 QNDKNAFSQNDKII
+276 
-290 QTENVSKQAYMQ
+290 V
-302 KRWYY
+302 
-307 VYFHVCFMRRCQQIG
+307 
-322 ITKAVVL
+322 KAVVL
-329 CLLSCMFYAKMSANG
+329 CLFSCMFYAKMSANG

-416 ITYMEYDIKILEGIK
+416 ITYMDYDISILEGIK

-437 PGVYDQIMNQIPKKV
+437 PPVYDAIMNKIPKKV

-555 PLGTAQQQNQ
+555 PLGTAQQQNK
-565 NGDGNKLPE
+565 NPTDGKLPDDTKNE
-574 DLQQTNPEA
+574 FIIGSDGKPTSNSNDNYIEGS
-583 GKNCTPSFNPDILES
+583 GKNCTPAFNPDILES
-598 LPDGLIPPDMASLFE
+598 LPDGLIPPDMASLFD
-613 MMIENPVFYP
+613 MMIENPAFYP

-637 KALVGKLQTCL
+637 KALVARLQTCL

-791 LADFSA
+791 LADFTA

>member
-1 MYKNNYILKL
+1 
-11 FQYMG
+11 
-16 VGIWGKKHGFIHSQ
+16 
-30 RFKTIIK
+30 
-37 QQDINIIE
+37 
-45 SKTDSLLDM
+45 
-54 QSRNS
+54 
-59 LRNGKV
+59 
-65 LQSKIVCH
+65 
-73 TTALAEVSNL
+73 
-83 ESKQDLD
+83 
-90 SKKDISPSLKMTSK
+90 
-104 QSVKDVETNVAGITH
+104 
-119 KTANMKIKGIKT
+119 
-131 KKDILPTAQYDKV
+131 
-144 LESKQNLISKQNLES
+144 
-159 CNFAPLRPAPTH
+159 
-171 LDKNLESKNC
+171 
-181 HVEQSKITLK
+181 
-191 DSKWDISCLR
+191 
-201 TRTSKALAHTCKYD
+201 
-215 KVLEFKTIDCHIER
+215 
-229 SEISSQ
+229 
-235 DSKKDFSLSLK
+235 
-246 MTSKQKTTN
+246 
-255 IKKRLFAIAQNDKKI
+255 
-270 QNDKQT
+270 
-276 QNDKNAFSQNDKII
+276 
-290 QTENVSKQAYMQ
+290 
-302 KRWYY
+302 
-307 VYFHVCFMRRCQQIG
+307 
-322 ITKAVVL
+322 
-329 CLLSCMFYAKMSANG
+329 MFYAKMSANG

-416 ITYMEYDIKILEGIK
+416 ITYMDYDISILEGIK

-437 PGVYDQIMNQIPKKV
+437 PPVYDAIMNKIPKKV

-555 PLGTAQQQNQ
+555 PLGTAQQQNK
-565 NGDGNKLPE
+565 NPTDGKLPDDTKNE
-574 DLQQTNPEA
+574 FIIGSDGKPTSNPNDNYIEGS
-583 GKNCTPSFNPDILES
+583 GKNCTPAFNPDILES
-598 LPDGLIPPDMASLFE
+598 LPDGLIPPDMASLFD
-613 MMIENPVFYP
+613 MMIENPAFYP

-637 KALVGKLQTCL
+637 KALVARLQTCL

-763 GWDEAKFTASP
+763 GWSEAKFTASP

-791 LADFSA
+791 LADFTA

>member
-1 MYKNNYILKL
+1 MYKNIYYIIKNS
-11 FQYMG
+11 FRYMG
-16 VGIWGKKHGFIHSQ
+16 VGIWGKKHSFIHSQ

-37 QQDINIIE
+37 QQHINIIE

-54 QSRNS
+54 QSRDS

-73 TTALAEVSNL
+73 TTALAEVSSL
-83 ESKQDLD
+83 KSKQDLD
-90 SKKDISPSLKMTSK
+90 SKKDFS
-104 QSVKDVETNVAGITH
+104 
-119 KTANMKIKGIKT
+119 
-131 KKDILPTAQYDKV
+131 PTAQYDKV
-144 LESKQNLISKQNLES
+144 LEFKQNLISKQNLES

-181 HVEQSKITLK
+181 H
-191 DSKWDISCLR
+191 
-201 TRTSKALAHTCKYD
+201 
-215 KVLEFKTIDCHIER
+215 IER

-235 DSKKDFSLSLK
+235 DSKRDFSPSLK
-246 MTSKQKTTN
+246 MTSKQSIKDVETNVAGITHKTANMKIKGIKTN
-255 IKKRLFAIAQNDKKI
+255 RD
-270 QNDKQT
+270 
-276 QNDKNAFSQNDKII
+276 FSPFPKVENDKII
-290 QTENVSKQAYMQ
+290 QTENVGKWAYMQ

-307 VYFHVCFMRRCQQIG
+307 VYFHVCFMQKCQQIG
-322 ITKAVVL
+322 IKAKAVIL
-329 CLLSCMFYAKMSANG
+329 CLFSCMFYAKMSANG

-416 ITYMEYDIKILEGIK
+416 VTYMDYKG
-431 NIPLVG
+431 LVG
-437 PGVYDQIMNQIPKKV
+437 QVKPLLEKLGLSLIPGRI
-452 ELQHTTADS
+452 ELQHTKPDT

-479 YKSKNYNGFTFGASF
+479 YKSKTYNGFTFGASF

-555 PLGTAQQQNQ
+555 PLGTAQQQGHNG
-565 NGDGNKLPE
+565 NGDKLPE
-574 DLQQTNPEA
+574 KIQQTNPQA
-583 GKNCTPSFNPDILES
+583 GKNCTPSFDPNILQS
-598 LPDGLIPPDMASLFE
+598 LPDGLIPPDMAGMFE
-613 MMIENPVFYP
+613 MIVENPIFYP
-623 VLGIPPNATQLDAI
+623 ILKLPPNASQLDAI
-637 KALVGKLQTCL
+637 KAMVAKIQTCL

-714 PLYLYVTMPEILTI
+714 PLYLYITMPEILTI
-728 AYSHDWTFKN
+728 AYSHDWAFKN

-763 GWDEAKFTASP
+763 GWSEAKFTASP

-781 SQEQLMGMVG
+781 SQEQLKGMVN

-797 VAMGNGWVDTHTFRV
+797 VAMGNGWVDTNTFRV

-863 VSLSNTFKDSS
+863 ASLSNTFKDSS

>member
-1 MYKNNYILKL
+1 
-11 FQYMG
+11 
-16 VGIWGKKHGFIHSQ
+16 
-30 RFKTIIK
+30 
-37 QQDINIIE
+37 
-45 SKTDSLLDM
+45 
-54 QSRNS
+54 
-59 LRNGKV
+59 
-65 LQSKIVCH
+65 
-73 TTALAEVSNL
+73 
-83 ESKQDLD
+83 
-90 SKKDISPSLKMTSK
+90 
-104 QSVKDVETNVAGITH
+104 
-119 KTANMKIKGIKT
+119 
-131 KKDILPTAQYDKV
+131 
-144 LESKQNLISKQNLES
+144 
-159 CNFAPLRPAPTH
+159 
-171 LDKNLESKNC
+171 
-181 HVEQSKITLK
+181 
-191 DSKWDISCLR
+191 
-201 TRTSKALAHTCKYD
+201 
-215 KVLEFKTIDCHIER
+215 
-229 SEISSQ
+229 
-235 DSKKDFSLSLK
+235 
-246 MTSKQKTTN
+246 
-255 IKKRLFAIAQNDKKI
+255 
-270 QNDKQT
+270 
-276 QNDKNAFSQNDKII
+276 
-290 QTENVSKQAYMQ
+290 
-302 KRWYY
+302 
-307 VYFHVCFMRRCQQIG
+307 MRRCQQIG
-322 ITKAVVL
+322 IHAKALVL
-329 CLLSCMFYAKMSANG
+329 CLFSCMFYAKMSANG

-416 ITYMEYDIKILEGIK
+416 VTYMEYEATLNALDKIFGLPMPRKI
-431 NIPLVG
+431 
-437 PGVYDQIMNQIPKKV
+437 

-565 NGDGNKLPE
+565 NPTDGTLPE
-574 DLQQTNPEA
+574 NSNNPAA
-583 GKNCTPSFNPDILES
+583 GKNCTPAFNPDILQS
-598 LPDGLIPPDMASLFE
+598 LPEGLIPKEYAQIFE
-613 MMIENPVFYP
+613 MIETNSG
-623 VLGIPPNATQLDAI
+623 GIKEALKLIGITIPNNATQLEIIQAMVKNI
-637 KALVGKLQTCL
+637 QTCL

-763 GWDEAKFTASP
+763 GWSEAKFTASP

-781 SQEQLMGMVG
+781 SPEQLMGMVG

>member
-1 MYKNNYILKL
+1 M
-11 FQYMG
+11 
-16 VGIWGKKHGFIHSQ
+16 
-30 RFKTIIK
+30 
-37 QQDINIIE
+37 
-45 SKTDSLLDM
+45 
-54 QSRNS
+54 
-59 LRNGKV
+59 
-65 LQSKIVCH
+65 
-73 TTALAEVSNL
+73 
-83 ESKQDLD
+83 
-90 SKKDISPSLKMTSK
+90 
-104 QSVKDVETNVAGITH
+104 
-119 KTANMKIKGIKT
+119 
-131 KKDILPTAQYDKV
+131 
-144 LESKQNLISKQNLES
+144 
-159 CNFAPLRPAPTH
+159 
-171 LDKNLESKNC
+171 
-181 HVEQSKITLK
+181 
-191 DSKWDISCLR
+191 
-201 TRTSKALAHTCKYD
+201 
-215 KVLEFKTIDCHIER
+215 
-229 SEISSQ
+229 
-235 DSKKDFSLSLK
+235 
-246 MTSKQKTTN
+246 
-255 IKKRLFAIAQNDKKI
+255 KKRFFAIAQNDKK
-270 QNDKQT
+270 T

-290 QTENVSKQAYMQ
+290 QTENVGKWAYMQ

-307 VYFHVCFMRRCQQIG
+307 VYYHVCFMRRCQQIG
-322 ITKAVVL
+322 IKAKAVIL
-329 CLLSCMFYAKMSANG
+329 CLFSCMFYAKMSANG

-416 ITYMEYDIKILEGIK
+416 ITYMKYGG
-431 NIPLVG
+431 LVG
-437 PGVYDQIMNQIPKKV
+437 QVKPLLEALGLSLIPGRI
-452 ELQHTTADS
+452 ELQHTKPDT

-479 YKSKNYNGFTFGASF
+479 YKSKTYNGFTFGASF

-555 PLGTAQQQNQ
+555 PLGTAQQQGH
-565 NGDGNKLPE
+565 NGNDDKLPE
-574 DLQQTNPEA
+574 EIQQTNPQA
-583 GKNCTPSFNPDILES
+583 GKNCTPSFDPNILQS
-598 LPDGLIPPDMASLFE
+598 LPDGLIPPDMAGMFE
-613 MMIENPVFYP
+613 GLIDNPVIFP
-623 VLGIPPNATQLDAI
+623 FLGLPPNATELDAI
-637 KALVGKLQTCL
+637 KAMVAKIQTCL

-714 PLYLYVTMPEILTI
+714 PLYLYITMPEILTI
-728 AYSHDWTFKN
+728 AYSHDWAFKN

-763 GWDEAKFTASP
+763 GWSEAKFTASP

-781 SQEQLMGMVG
+781 SQEQLKGMVN

-797 VAMGNGWVDTHTFRV
+797 VAMGNGWVDTNTFRV

-828 YDKAPVPQTAIG
+828 YDKAPVSQTAIG

-863 VSLSNTFKDSS
+863 ASLSNTFKDSS

>member
-1 MYKNNYILKL
+1 
-11 FQYMG
+11 MG
-16 VGIWGKKHGFIHSQ
+16 VGIWGKKHNFIHSQ

-37 QQDINIIE
+37 QQHINIIE

-54 QSRNS
+54 QSRDS

-73 TTALAEVSNL
+73 TTALAEVSSL

-90 SKKDISPSLKMTSK
+90 SKKDISS
-104 QSVKDVETNVAGITH
+104 
-119 KTANMKIKGIKT
+119 
-131 KKDILPTAQYDKV
+131 TAQYDKV

-159 CNFAPLRPAPTH
+159 CNFAPLRPTPTH
-171 LDKNLESKNC
+171 LDKNLESKN
-181 HVEQSKITLK
+181 
-191 DSKWDISCLR
+191 
-201 TRTSKALAHTCKYD
+201 
-215 KVLEFKTIDCHIER
+215 CHIER

-246 MTSKQKTTN
+246 MTKKQEIKN
-255 IKKRLFAIAQNDKKI
+255 IK
-270 QNDKQT
+270 
-276 QNDKNAFSQNDKII
+276 
-290 QTENVSKQAYMQ
+290 V
-302 KRWYY
+302 
-307 VYFHVCFMRRCQQIG
+307 
-322 ITKAVVL
+322 KAVVL
-329 CLLSCMFYAKMSANG
+329 CLFSCMFYAKMSANG

-416 ITYMEYDIKILEGIK
+416 VTYMEYGGLVGTIKPLMDKLGIK
-431 NIPLVG
+431 LIPG
-437 PGVYDQIMNQIPKKV
+437 RI
-452 ELQHTTADS
+452 ELQHTKPDT

-525 ISYTYRDRISV
+525 ISYTYRDRISI

-565 NGDGNKLPE
+565 NPSNDQLPE
-574 DLQQTNPEA
+574 NSTNPEA

-598 LPDGLIPPDMASLFE
+598 LPDGLIPPDMAGMFE
-613 MMIENPVFYP
+613 GLINNPVIFP
-623 VLGIPPNATQLDAI
+623 LLGLPPNATELDAI
-637 KALVGKLQTCL
+637 KVLVSKIQTCL

-714 PLYLYVTMPEILTI
+714 PLYLYITMPEILTI

-791 LADFSA
+791 LADFTA

-828 YDKAPVPQTAIG
+828 YDKSPVSQTAIG